1 MFGFWRKR
9 LIVYGDIHGCLDEL
23 KSLRQQLA
31 PKNGDIEVSLGDI
44 INKGPYSKEL
54 IEYLSANNIRA
65 IFGNHED
72 KFLRYRHF
80 ELSKTKKNP
89 VVLSNSQQKIYDS
102 LEDTHFDYLSSMS
115 HFFRFGKVTLIHA
128 GLTNVMNIDELS
140 KKDMELIMHIR
151 WLDKKFHFVSI
162 EETKSK
168 GEYFWADVYDGS
180 SGFIVYGHQ
189 PFREVKVNTNALGI
203 DTGCAY
209 GNKLT
214 AAIFYQTNGSVDNLE
229 YKLVQ
234 VESKDT
240 YAQKDDWL

>member
-1 MFGFWRKR
+1 M
-9 LIVYGDIHGCLDEL
+9 HGCLDEL
-23 KSLRQQLA
+23 KKLRQQIV

-54 IEYLSANNIRA
+54 IEYLSKNNIRA
-65 IFGNHED
+65 VLGNHED
-72 KFLRYRHF
+72 KFLRYHQF
-80 ELSKTKKNP
+80 EYLKSKKNP
-89 VVLSNSQQKIYDS
+89 VVLSNSQQKLYDS
-102 LEDTHFDYLSSMS
+102 LEDIHFDYLTSMA
-115 HFFRFGKVTLIHA
+115 HFFRFGKVTLLHA
-128 GLTNVMNIDELS
+128 GLTNAMNIDELS
-140 KKDMELIMHIR
+140 KKEMALIMHIR
-151 WLDKKFHFVSI
+151 WLDKKFSFVSI

-189 PFREVKVNTNALGI
+189 PFREVKVNKNALGI

-214 AAIFYQTNGSVDNLE
+214 AAVFFQTNGLVESLD

-234 VESKDT
+234 VEAE
-240 YAQKDDWL
+240 YAYAEKDDWI